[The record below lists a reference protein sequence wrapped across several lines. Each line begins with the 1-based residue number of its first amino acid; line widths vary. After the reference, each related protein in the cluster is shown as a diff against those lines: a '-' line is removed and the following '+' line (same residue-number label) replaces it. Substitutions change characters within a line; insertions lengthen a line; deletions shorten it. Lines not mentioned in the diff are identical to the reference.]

1 LEGLKRLEYRGY
13 DSAGLAIVQDDGIEV
28 VRSEGKLRNLT
39 EKLETVTLSG
49 EVGIGHIR
57 WATHGRPSEV
67 NAHPHR
73 MDDVAVVHNGIIEN
87 YVELR
92 RELAEEGYGFASD
105 TDTEVVPHLIHH
117 YIKKGLKLE
126 AAFRKTLTRLEGS
139 YAVAAISSSDEGRVF
154 AARRASPLV
163 VGLGDGENFVASDIP
178 ALLPHTRTM
187 VFLED
192 GDVVVLDAQSVL
204 ITDAEGN
211 RVERAPT
218 SIDWSPAMAEKG
230 GYKHFMLKEIFEQP
244 RAVADTLSGRLHPL
258 DGRVELEG
266 GEKAE
271 EIARNLK
278 ALHIV
283 ACGTSY
289 HAALTARYWIENLA
303 RMPVTVDLAS
313 EYRYR
318 DPLIG
323 PDTGV
328 LLVSQSGE
336 TADTLAAMEEGRRR
350 GAPVLGICNV
360 VGSSLARAADATL
373 YTHAGP
379 EIGVASTKAFT
390 TQLVTLYMMALFLAR
405 SRGTLKEDELKTKM
419 DTLMHLPTQLEEVLA
434 LDEACKKAAHA
445 IMDSRSAIFLGR
457 GVHYPIALEGAL
469 KLKEIS
475 YIHAE
480 GYAAGEMKHGPIA
493 LVDDELPVVALLV
506 KDAHYEKMLSNVEE
520 IRARGGRIFAIATEG
535 DTIAADI
542 SEQVLYVPEFATE
555 LMPVISSVPLQL
567 LAYHVA
573 VLKGTDVD
581 QPRNLAKSV
590 TVE

>member
-1 LEGLKRLEYRGY
+1 M
-13 DSAGLAIVQDDGIEV
+13 AIIQDGGIEV
-28 VRSEGKLRNLT
+28 VRSEGKLRNLS
-39 EKLETVTLSG
+39 EKLETVALAGT
-49 EVGIGHIR
+49 VGIGHTR
-57 WATHGRPSEV
+57 WATHGRPCEE

-73 MDDVAVVHNGIIEN
+73 MGDVAVVHNGIIEN
-87 YVELR
+87 YIDLR
-92 RELAEEGYGFASD
+92 RELAAEGYKFSSD
-105 TDTEVVPHLIHH
+105 TDTEVVPHLIH
-117 YIKKGLKLE
+117 YYMDKGLGVE
-126 AAFRKTLTRLEGS
+126 AAFRKSLARLTGS
-139 YAVAAISSSDEGRVF
+139 YAVAVVCSADPGKVY

-187 VFLED
+187 VFLEE
-192 GDVVVLDAQSVL
+192 GDVVVLDADKVL

-211 RVERAPT
+211 AVDRAT
-218 SIDWSPAMAEKG
+218 TDIDWSPAMAEKG

-258 DGRVELEG
+258 TGHVELEG
-266 GEKAE
+266 GENAE
-271 EIARNLK
+271 EIARSLK
-278 ALHIV
+278 SLHIV

-289 HAALTARYWIENLA
+289 HAALTARYWIENMA

-323 PDTGV
+323 PDTG
-328 LLVSQSGE
+328 LLLISQSGE

-350 GAPVLGICNV
+350 GAPVLGVCNV

-390 TQLVTLYMMALFLAR
+390 TQLVTLYMMALFFAR
-405 SRGTLKEDELKTKM
+405 SRGTLGEEELKEKM
-419 DTLMHLPTQLEEVLA
+419 STLMHLPTVLKKVLA

-493 LVDDELPVVALLV
+493 LVDDDMPVVALLI

-520 IRARGGRIFAIATEG
+520 IRARGGRIFSIATEG
-535 DTIAADI
+535 DETAAAI

-555 LMPVISSVPLQL
+555 LMPVVSTVPLQL